1 MVSNDY
7 TLPSHLDGDG
17 ARLNLQHETFRLIL
31 DDKFLHAQLP
41 SDFSGRVLDIGTG
54 TGIWAAE
61 FASMYPASD
70 VVGVDLYEPAL
81 SPAPSNLRFRVVDV
95 EKSWDLPENAFD
107 LIHGRM
113 FLFLLKSPQTVLKR
127 CFSSL
132 KPGGVVEFQ
141 EMQHP
146 YQTDEAEVTPTLRF
160 SRLRVEAA
168 AKCGFDRSIVGSLD
182 ETLREAGFADVKIS
196 TFRFPIGPWMDEK
209 RMKLVG
215 EKYLQCLRWGMV
227 GLSKVVLIKGLGWT
241 EEQVVKACEEVVAD
255 LGKGKVYAP
264 IRVAVARKGASEKV

>member
-1 MVSNDY
+1 MASNDY

-17 ARLNLQHETFRLIL
+17 ARLNLQHEAFRLIL
-31 DDKFLHAQLP
+31 DDKLLHTQLP
-41 SDFSGRVLDIGTG
+41 LDFSGRVLDIGTG

-61 FASMYPASD
+61 FASRYPASA

-81 SPAPSNLRFRVVDV
+81 SPTPSNLQFRVTDV
-95 EKSWDLPENAFD
+95 EKNWDLPENAFD
-107 LIHGRM
+107 IIHGRM
-113 FLFLLKSPQTVLKR
+113 FLFLLKDPHAVLKR
-127 CFSSL
+127 CFASL
-132 KPGGVVEFQ
+132 KPGGFVEFQ

-168 AKCGFDRSIVGSLD
+168 AKCGFDRSVVESLD
-182 ETLREAGFADVKIS
+182 EALREAGFTDIKIS
-196 TFRFPIGPWMDEK
+196 KFRFPIGPWMDEK

-227 GLSKVVLIKGLGWT
+227 GLSKVVLIKGLGWK
-241 EEQVVKACEEVVAD
+241 EERVVEACEEVVAD

-264 IRVAVARKGASEKV
+264 IRVAVARKGASGEV